1 MSEKKKKVSTF
12 LRKLY
17 QILSVRIKLNNIQ
30 KQTESNKEI
39 ISWDES
45 GLFFQIKNQ
54 RKFCDE
60 ILKKYFKSNNYS
72 SFVRQ
77 LNLYNF
83 HKKGDLNLEEFQNEH
98 FQKNKPDLLTNIQRQ
113 NKSKLK
119 IECGVENRI
128 CFLKFTENLKL
139 NTLNRQMFENLKKK

>member
-60 ILKKYFKSNNYS
+60 RKRK
-72 SFVRQ
+72 
-77 LNLYNF
+77 
-83 HKKGDLNLEEFQNEH
+83 E
-98 FQKNKPDLLTNIQRQ
+98 
-113 NKSKLK
+113 
-119 IECGVENRI
+119 
-128 CFLKFTENLKL
+128 
-139 NTLNRQMFENLKKK
+139 